1 MDQNR
6 IKRNQML
13 GAKIVKEL
21 TARNME
27 AYYTDSKEEA
37 LKKALELIPEGSSIS
52 WGGSMSVNEIG
63 LKEAVCQGNYQVY
76 NRDTAPTP
84 EDKRKIEL
92 AAYDCDYFL
101 TSANAITE
109 DGIMINIDGHSN
121 RVSSIAAG
129 PRNVLMI
136 IGMNKVT
143 HDVDSAMSRA
153 RNEAAP
159 INAQRFNL
167 STPCC
172 KTGACFDCKTP
183 DTICCQIPSVE
194 IFYNGNCPLDMT
206 FRILTTFSFWKFFGI
221 FDKCTDF

>member
-52 WGGSMSVNEIG
+52 WG
-63 LKEAVCQGNYQVY
+63 QGNYQVY

-129 PRNVLMI
+129 PQNVLMI

-143 HDVDSAMSRA
+143 RDVDSAMSRA

-183 DTICCQIPSVE
+183 DTICCQFLITRYSHHA
-194 IFYNGNCPLDMT
+194 D
-206 FRILTTFSFWKFFGI
+206 RIHVILVNDVLGY
-221 FDKCTDF
+221 

>member
-37 LKKALELIPEGSSIS
+37 LKKALELISEGSSIS

-63 LKEAVCQGNYQVY
+63 LKEAVCQGNYHVY
-76 NRDTAPTP
+76 NRDIAPTP

-109 DGIMINIDGHSN
+109 DGIMINIDGHCN

-143 HDVDSAMSRA
+143 RDVDSAMSRA

-159 INAQRFNL
+159 INAQRFDL

-183 DTICCQIPSVE
+183 DTICCQILITRYSKTPQ
-194 IFYNGNCPLDMT
+194 
-206 FRILTTFSFWKFFGI
+206 RIKVILVNEDLGF
-221 FDKCTDF
+221 

>member
-1 MDQNR
+1 MGGIHYGSESNQTKPDVR
-6 IKRNQML
+6 RKDCKRTYSPQHGSLLYRLQRRGSEESIGINPGRKQHLL
-13 GAKIVKEL
+13 G
-21 TARNME
+21 RFH
-27 AYYTDSKEEA
+27 
-37 LKKALELIPEGSSIS
+37 
-52 WGGSMSVNEIG
+52 
-63 LKEAVCQGNYQVY
+63 VCQGNYQVY

-143 HDVDSAMSRA
+143 RDVDSAMSRA

-183 DTICCQIPSVE
+183 DTICCQILITRYSKTPQ
-194 IFYNGNCPLDMT
+194 
-206 FRILTTFSFWKFFGI
+206 RIKVILVNEDLGF
-221 FDKCTDF
+221 

>member
-37 LKKALELIPEGSSIS
+37 LKKALELITEGSSIS

-76 NRDTAPTP
+76 NRDTAPTQ

-129 PRNVLMI
+129 PQNVLMI

-143 HDVDSAMSRA
+143 RDVDSAMSRA

-183 DTICCQIPSVE
+183 DTICCQILITRYSKTPQ
-194 IFYNGNCPLDMT
+194 
-206 FRILTTFSFWKFFGI
+206 RIKVILVNEDLGF
-221 FDKCTDF
+221 

>member
-63 LKEAVCQGNYQVY
+63 LKEAVCQGNYHVY
-76 NRDTAPTP
+76 NRDIAPTP

-129 PRNVLMI
+129 PQNVLMI

-183 DTICCQIPSVE
+183 DTICCQILITRYSKTPQ
-194 IFYNGNCPLDMT
+194 
-206 FRILTTFSFWKFFGI
+206 RIKVILVNEDLGF
-221 FDKCTDF
+221 

>member
-109 DGIMINIDGHSN
+109 DGIMINIDGLTRPHLPPI
-121 RVSSIAAG
+121 SS
-129 PRNVLMI
+129 PKLL
-136 IGMNKVT
+136 
-143 HDVDSAMSRA
+143 SR
-153 RNEAAP
+153 RTS
-159 INAQRFNL
+159 L
-167 STPCC
+167 STISLVYTNFWPIS
-172 KTGACFDCKTP
+172 
-183 DTICCQIPSVE
+183 TI
-194 IFYNGNCPLDMT
+194 NL
-206 FRILTTFSFWKFFGI
+206 
-221 FDKCTDF
+221 

>member
-76 NRDTAPTP
+76 NRDTAPTQ

-129 PRNVLMI
+129 PQNVLMI

-143 HDVDSAMSRA
+143 RDVDSAMSRA

-183 DTICCQIPSVE
+183 DTICCQILITRYSKTPQ
-194 IFYNGNCPLDMT
+194 
-206 FRILTTFSFWKFFGI
+206 RIKVILVNEDLGF
-221 FDKCTDF
+221 

>member
-109 DGIMINIDGHSN
+109 DGI
-121 RVSSIAAG
+121 RSISTDI
-129 PRNVLMI
+129 PTVYPLSLPDH
-136 IGMNKVT
+136 GM
-143 HDVDSAMSRA
+143 
-153 RNEAAP
+153 
-159 INAQRFNL
+159 
-167 STPCC
+167 C
-172 KTGACFDCKTP
+172 
-183 DTICCQIPSVE
+183 
-194 IFYNGNCPLDMT
+194 
-206 FRILTTFSFWKFFGI
+206 
-221 FDKCTDF
+221 

>member
-101 TSANAITE
+101 TRNYDQYRRTFQPCILYRCRTTE
-109 DGIMINIDGHSN
+109 C
-121 RVSSIAAG
+121 
-129 PRNVLMI
+129 
-136 IGMNKVT
+136 
-143 HDVDSAMSRA
+143 VDDH
-153 RNEAAP
+153 RNE
-159 INAQRFNL
+159 
-167 STPCC
+167 
-172 KTGACFDCKTP
+172 
-183 DTICCQIPSVE
+183 
-194 IFYNGNCPLDMT
+194 
-206 FRILTTFSFWKFFGI
+206 
-221 FDKCTDF
+221 

>member
-1 MDQNR
+1 
-6 IKRNQML
+6 
-13 GAKIVKEL
+13 
-21 TARNME
+21 ME

-76 NRDTAPTP
+76 NRDIAPTP

-129 PRNVLMI
+129 PQNVLMI

-143 HDVDSAMSRA
+143 RDVDSAMSRA

-183 DTICCQIPSVE
+183 DTICCQILITRYSKTPQ
-194 IFYNGNCPLDMT
+194 
-206 FRILTTFSFWKFFGI
+206 RIKVILVNEDLGF
-221 FDKCTDF
+221 

>member
-76 NRDTAPTP
+76 NRDIAPTP

-121 RVSSIAAG
+121 RISSIAAG
-129 PRNVLMI
+129 PQNVLMI

-143 HDVDSAMSRA
+143 RDVDSAMSRA

-183 DTICCQIPSVE
+183 DTICCQILITRYSKTPQ
-194 IFYNGNCPLDMT
+194 
-206 FRILTTFSFWKFFGI
+206 RIKVILVNEDLGF
-221 FDKCTDF
+221 

>member
-63 LKEAVCQGNYQVY
+63 LKEAVCQGNYHVY

-143 HDVDSAMSRA
+143 RDVDSAMSRA

-172 KTGACFDCKTP
+172 KTGPVSTAKH
-183 DTICCQIPSVE
+183 
-194 IFYNGNCPLDMT
+194 
-206 FRILTTFSFWKFFGI
+206 RIRSAVRS
-221 FDKCTDF
+221 

>member
-76 NRDTAPTP
+76 NRD
-84 EDKRKIEL
+84 
-92 AAYDCDYFL
+92 
-101 TSANAITE
+101 
-109 DGIMINIDGHSN
+109 GHSN
-121 RVSSIAAG
+121 RVPSIAAG

-143 HDVDSAMSRA
+143 RDVDSAMSRA

-183 DTICCQIPSVE
+183 DTICCQILITRYSKTPQ
-194 IFYNGNCPLDMT
+194 
-206 FRILTTFSFWKFFGI
+206 RIKVILVNEDLGF
-221 FDKCTDF
+221 

>member
-63 LKEAVCQGNYQVY
+63 LKEAVCQGNYHVY
-76 NRDTAPTP
+76 NRDIAPTP

-143 HDVDSAMSRA
+143 RDVDSAMSRA

-167 STPCC
+167 STLLQNRCLFRLQNA
-172 KTGACFDCKTP
+172 GYDLLSDP
-183 DTICCQIPSVE
+183 DHQIFQDTAAHQSHS
-194 IFYNGNCPLDMT
+194 G
-206 FRILTTFSFWKFFGI
+206 K
-221 FDKCTDF
+221 

>member
-63 LKEAVCQGNYQVY
+63 LKEAVCQGNYHVY
-76 NRDTAPTP
+76 NRDIAPTP

-121 RVSSIAAG
+121 RVSAIAAG

-143 HDVDSAMSRA
+143 RDVDSAMSRA

-183 DTICCQIPSVE
+183 DTICCQILITRYSKTPQ
-194 IFYNGNCPLDMT
+194 
-206 FRILTTFSFWKFFGI
+206 RIKVILVNEDLGF
-221 FDKCTDF
+221 

>member
-63 LKEAVCQGNYQVY
+63 LKEAVCK
-76 NRDTAPTP
+76 

-143 HDVDSAMSRA
+143 RDVDSAMSRA

-183 DTICCQIPSVE
+183 DTICCQILITRYSKTPQ
-194 IFYNGNCPLDMT
+194 
-206 FRILTTFSFWKFFGI
+206 RIKVILVNEDLGF
-221 FDKCTDF
+221 

>member
-27 AYYTDSKEEA
+27 AYYTDSKEDA

-63 LKEAVCQGNYQVY
+63 LKEAVCQGNYHVY
-76 NRDTAPTP
+76 NRDTALTP

-143 HDVDSAMSRA
+143 RDVDSAMSRA

-159 INAQRFNL
+159 INAQRFPGK
-167 STPCC
+167 TPCC
-172 KTGACFDCKTP
+172 ERGICGDCHADDCICSQIVITRGSMTP
-183 DTICCQIPSVE
+183 
-194 IFYNGNCPLDMT
+194 G
-206 FRILTTFSFWKFFGI
+206 RIKVILVGEALGF
-221 FDKCTDF
+221 